1 MKIVKT
7 IKVTKGNFKKAA
19 YYPATNESVLES
31 HINNAGAKSLKKVK
45 NIRSRAINNKHF
57 ALAERN
63 ALSATYAFRIINLCL
78 AVNHMD
84 GIVVAVVFANLAAD
98 ALVFL
103 NPWLSSSVHVSF
115 ACYTTRPQALDL
127 H

>member
-1 MKIVKT
+1 MTTTLNTVNTQTQNVEGKGANNMKIVKT

-57 ALAERN
+57 ALVSE
-63 ALSATYAFRIINLCL
+63 
-78 AVNHMD
+78 AV
-84 GIVVAVVFANLAAD
+84 
-98 ALVFL
+98 
-103 NPWLSSSVHVSF
+103 
-115 ACYTTRPQALDL
+115 RQK
-127 H
+127 